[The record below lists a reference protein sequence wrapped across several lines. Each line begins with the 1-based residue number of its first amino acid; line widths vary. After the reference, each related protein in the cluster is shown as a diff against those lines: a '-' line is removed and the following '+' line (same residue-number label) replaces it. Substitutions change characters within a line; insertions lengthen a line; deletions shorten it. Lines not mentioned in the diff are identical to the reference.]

1 MDLKQIVMLA
11 LQVSILLTVFGFG
24 LRATVDDLLYL
35 VRRPGLFV
43 RAILAVFVIMPIVA
57 VLLARMFNFPTV
69 KIALVA
75 LAISPVPPI
84 LPTKETKAGGHAAF
98 ALGLMAW
105 LSLLSI
111 VAVPL
116 SLALLGWLFGRPLEE
131 PLSAIAGVMLKG
143 ALVPLSAG
151 MLVRAIVPDF
161 AERLEKPVTLVAKV
175 LLPLAVLVLVAG
187 ALPTIWELIG
197 SGAVIAIVLFTLAG
211 LLIGHVLGGPDPD
224 HSVALA
230 LATASRHPAIAF
242 TVAAANFPDVRF
254 GGIILLYLI
263 VSAIVCIPYIRW
275 QQHQVVGAVRRA

>member
-1 MDLKQIVMLA
+1 MDLKQLVMLA

-24 LRATVDDLLYL
+24 LKATVEDLLYL

-57 VLLARMFNFPTV
+57 VLLARVFNFPTV

-84 LPTKETKAGGHAAF
+84 LPTKETRAGGHVAF
-98 ALGLMAW
+98 ALALMAW

-116 SLALLGWLFGRPLEE
+116 SLQLLGRLSERPLEAS
-131 PLSAIAGVMLKG
+131 LSAIAGVMLKG
-143 ALVPLSAG
+143 ALVPLAAG
-151 MLVRAIVPDF
+151 MLVRAILPDL
-161 AERLEKPVTLVAKV
+161 ADRLEKPVTLVAKV
-175 LLPLAVLVLVAG
+175 LLPLSVLVLVAG

-197 SGAVIAIVLFTLAG
+197 SGAVIAIVLFTLSG

-230 LATASRHPAIAF
+230 LSTASRHPAIAF

-254 GGIILLYLI
+254 GGIILLYLL
-263 VSAIVCIPYIRW
+263 VSAIVCIPYIKW
-275 QQHQVVGAVRRA
+275 QQQQVVGA